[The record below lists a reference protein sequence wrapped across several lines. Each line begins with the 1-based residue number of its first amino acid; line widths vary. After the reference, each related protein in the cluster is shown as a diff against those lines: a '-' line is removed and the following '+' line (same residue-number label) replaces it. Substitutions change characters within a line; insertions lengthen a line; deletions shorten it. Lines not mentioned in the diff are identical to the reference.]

1 MPAIAITTI
10 TNIIANLTMRD
21 QKFFSRYRA
30 PRVATPN
37 LVAAQVDSYNSLLT
51 EGVKEIFKEFTPIK
65 DYSGK
70 KFDLEFVRIELGQP
84 KFDEHYAK
92 VQKMTLDIPLRAI
105 VRLKNKAQIIEKEQ
119 EIFLADF
126 PVMTSHGTFIIN
138 GVERVIVPQLARS
151 YGVFFTT
158 DEVKGKRHFG
168 AKIIPARGA
177 WIEIEVDA
185 DGQLQV
191 RIDRKRKFPATSL
204 LRVFGAGSD
213 AEIKALFAES
223 EYGAKWAAQALEKD
237 PAKSVDE
244 AYIEIHKRLRDGDL
258 ATVANARE
266 YINSIFGEDRYDL
279 SRVGRFR
286 FNQRFD
292 KSLDE
297 KELTR
302 KTLSLD
308 DIVTVLN
315 QTLELENDPEAVED
329 NIDHLGS
336 RRVRYVGEMLQQR
349 LRVGLTHMK
358 RNIQDRMSTIDTDA
372 TMPQQFVN
380 PRPLQARIKEFFT
393 TNQLSQFM
401 QQENALTEIEHLR
414 TLSAL
419 GPGGLTRER
428 AGFEVRDV
436 HPSHYGRLCP
446 IHTPEGP
453 NIGLILRLSTF
464 ARVNEFGM
472 IETPYVKIKNGKV
485 TNEIVYLNAAEEE
498 KQSIAHGATKV
509 ENDMIVDEM
518 VEARL
523 NGAPV
528 RAPRNEV
535 NYMDIAAEQPFSIA
549 TSMIPF
555 LEHDDANRS
564 LMGSNM
570 QKQSTPCI
578 LPEAPLVATGM
589 EGRAALDTG
598 RLIIAEEEGTI
609 VQADGRRIIVKNTKG
624 KETEYPLVNFVRTN
638 GFTALHQRPTVS
650 VGTKVQKGDLLAD
663 TSSTDNGQLALGQNC
678 LVAFMCWSGANY
690 EDAIIISERMVKN
703 SKFSSIHIEEF
714 VCNVRDTKLGEEE
727 TTHDIPN
734 VSETKL
740 RNLDEEGII
749 RVGSEVRPGDILVG
763 KITPKGETQLT
774 PEERLLRSI
783 FGDKARDVKDS
794 SLRMENGKRGR
805 IISIKV
811 FSREAGHQLESGII
825 KRIHIEIA
833 QLRTVSVGDKLAGR
847 HGNKGV
853 ISRIL
858 PEEDMPYME
867 DGRPVDVI
875 LTPLGVPSRMN
886 LGQIL
891 ELHLGLAANTL
902 NYQAICPPFAGATE
916 GEIREELK
924 KAGFQENGKM
934 KLYDGRTGD
943 AFEQDISVGYMY
955 ILKLHHM
962 VEDKIHMRSIGPY
975 SLITQQ
981 PLGGKAQGGGQ
992 RFGEMEVWGLLG
1004 YGAAYTLREM
1014 LTVKSDDIAGR
1025 SAAFD
1030 AIVRGERI
1038 SHHYAPASFNV
1049 LLHTL
1054 RGLALDV
1061 ELMQNGSALV
1071 NARKTPGAEVADFD
1085 ALRIRPASPEKIL
1098 EWSHGEVTKPET
1110 INYRTQRPEKNS
1122 LFDEKIFG
1130 PERDYECYCGKYRGI
1145 RYKGIVC
1152 EKCGVEITR
1161 SIVRRERMGHVD
1173 LAVPVAHVWFLR
1185 AIPSRLSMALGVAS
1199 GDLEKVVYFA
1209 GYMVTSVNKD
1219 EKTRICAE
1227 LDAEFKSK
1235 TKNLQDEKSKDKIK
1249 ELFTE
1254 AKRDIE
1260 SITLG
1265 AVLDEPRYH
1274 RYTIKYGAM
1283 FEAGIGAEAIFELC
1297 KKLNLKQMIADAE
1310 VSLEKAGAAEREKT
1324 SKRLSILRG
1333 MERANIRPEWMFLTR
1348 IPVIPPG
1355 LRPMVALDGGRHATS
1370 DANDLYRRVINRN
1383 NRLKK
1388 LLEIHAP
1395 DVILRNEKRILQE
1408 AVDALIDNSIR
1419 HGGAA
1424 FSATTQARTRPLK
1437 SLSDNLKGKH
1447 GLFRQNLLGK
1457 RVDYSGRSVIVVGP
1471 ELKLSQCGLPKH
1483 MALELFRPFVIG
1495 KLLEKELA
1503 YNIRG
1508 AGRLIDE
1515 GVPEVWA
1522 ILENIIKDKYVLLNR
1537 APTLH
1542 RLGIQA
1548 FQPILIEGNA
1558 IQLHPLVCSAF
1569 NADFDGDQMAVHVPL
1584 SPESQAEAREIMSA
1598 TKNILKPGNGEAVVA
1613 SKLLDI
1619 LLGAYWM
1626 TKEVEG
1632 AMGENLAFP
1641 SPNAAILAY
1650 DYGRVGFQ
1658 AKIKVMPSE
1667 KEKYAAFGGQIFETT
1682 VGRLLFNTV
1691 FPNDYPFINQAVD
1704 KKGLAKIIDNLIARY
1719 GLEKIPEIMDRI
1731 KNFGFRYVTQSGITW
1746 SLDDIRIPEEK
1757 NGIVAVAQKKS
1768 EEIIRHWQEGLL
1780 SEEERYRMNI
1790 EVWHNAKADVEKLI
1804 PGTLV
1809 VNGPV
1814 SDMLKSGAR
1823 GSVAQVT
1830 QMAGMKGLIASPTGD
1845 TIELPVT
1852 KSMKEGLSPIEY
1864 FLTTHGSRSGLAST
1878 ALSTA
1883 KAGYLTRR
1891 LFDVAQDIVVTEEE
1905 CGTTTGLTIRR
1916 ESASGIG
1923 TFLAKNI
1930 EGRFLAADVEHDG
1943 KVEYKKGQFITSVDA
1958 KHIEEM
1964 GTPSVYVRSP
1974 VGCKSQQGVCVHCY
1988 GADLGT
1994 MKPVALG
2001 EAVGTVAAQAIGEP
2015 GTQLTMNIKHAGGA
2029 ASAAGDVTQGLPR
2042 VEEIFER
2049 RTPRNPAVV
2058 ATVSGEVVEI
2068 KNDGKEKVICVAPD
2082 LEHRKAGAKK
2092 DVIEYDLNYRRVPLV
2107 KVGEKI
2113 VKGQLITDGSA
2124 DLSDLF
2130 KYAGKE
2136 KTQEYIIKEVVKIY
2150 ELQGA
2155 SISVKHLETIVRQ
2168 MFSRVRITSPGATEF
2183 SNGDVISENEFA
2195 LINGETL
2202 DAAGE
2207 VSTAEPLVMGILD
2220 VSLSRASFLS
2230 AASFQNTTR
2239 MLIRAAMYGSVD
2251 YLTGL
2256 KENVIIGRLIPAG
2269 TGFKGSPKEQLINR
2283 YGGQV
2288 TPEPV
2293 EVEKE
2298 VA

>member
-1 MPAIAITTI
+1 
-10 TNIIANLTMRD
+10 MRD
-21 QKFFSRYRA
+21 QKFFSRYRT
-30 PRVATPN
+30 PRVETPN
-37 LVAAQVDSYNSLLT
+37 LVAAQVDSYSLLLK
-51 EGVKEIFKEFTPIK
+51 EGVREIFKEFTPIK

-70 KFDLEFVRIELGQP
+70 KFDLEFVKIELGEP

-92 VQKMTLDIPLRAI
+92 AQKMSLDIPLRAI
-105 VRLKNKAQIIEKEQ
+105 VKLKNKAQGTEKEQ

-126 PVMTSHGTFIIN
+126 PLMTEHGTFVIN

-151 YGVFFTT
+151 YGVFFTS

-168 AKIIPARGA
+168 AKVIPARGA
-177 WIEIEVDA
+177 WIEIEADA

-191 RIDRKRKFPATSL
+191 RIDRKRKFPAISL
-204 LRVFGAGSD
+204 LRVLGAHTD
-213 AEIKALFAES
+213 AQIKALFADSPLGKEWIES
-223 EYGAKWAAQALEKD
+223 ALEKD
-237 PAKSVDE
+237 PAKTVED

-258 ATVANARE
+258 ATAANARE
-266 YINSIFGEDRYDL
+266 YIDSIFSEDRYDL
-279 SRVGRFR
+279 SRVGRYR
-286 FNQRFD
+286 FNQRFE

-297 KELTR
+297 KDLTR
-302 KTLSLD
+302 KTLSLED
-308 DIVTVLN
+308 LVIVFDHVLK
-315 QTLELENDPEAVED
+315 LENDPEAMED

-401 QQENALTEIEHLR
+401 QQENALTELEHLR

-453 NIGLILRLSTF
+453 NIGLILRLATF
-464 ARVNEFGM
+464 ARLNEFGM
-472 IETPYVKIKNGKV
+472 IETPYVRV
-485 TNEIVYLNAAEEE
+485 TNGHVTGEVVYLNAAEEE
-498 KQSIAHGATKV
+498 KQIVAHGATKV
-509 ENDMIVDEM
+509 ADDGKIVEDM
-518 VEARL
+518 VEVRL
-523 NGAPV
+523 NGSPTRV
-528 RAPRNEV
+528 PRKDV
-535 NYMDIAAEQPFSIA
+535 NYIDVDPAQPFSIA

-555 LEHDDANRS
+555 LEHDDANRA

-570 QKQSTPCI
+570 QKQATPCI
-578 LPEAPLVATGM
+578 VPEAPLVATGM
-589 EGRAALDTG
+589 EERAARDTG
-598 RLIIAEEEGTI
+598 RLIIAKEAGI
-609 VQADGRRIIVKNTKG
+609 VTQADGKRIKVKNEKG
-624 KETEYPLVNFVRTN
+624 KEVEYPIVNFVRTN
-638 GFTALHQRPTVS
+638 GFTALHGRPAVS
-650 VGTKVQKGDLLAD
+650 VGTKVKKGDLLAD
-663 TSSTDNGQLALGQNC
+663 TSTSDQGQLALGQNA

-690 EDAIIISERMVKN
+690 EDAIIISERLVKN
-703 SKFSSIHIEEF
+703 SKFASIHIEEF
-714 VCNVRDTKLGEEE
+714 VCNVRDTKLGPEE

-734 VSETKL
+734 VSEAKL
-740 RNLDEEGII
+740 RNLDEDGII
-749 RVGSEVRPGDILVG
+749 RTGSEVRPGDILVG

-805 IISIKV
+805 IIGVKV

-891 ELHLGLAANTL
+891 ELHLGLAANSL

-916 GEIREELK
+916 IEIREELK
-924 KAGFQENGKM
+924 KAGFNESGKM
-934 KLYDGRTGD
+934 KLYDGRTGEQ
-943 AFEQDISVGYMY
+943 FEQDISVGYMY

-992 RFGEMEVWGLLG
+992 RFGEMEVWALLG

-1014 LTVKSDDIAGR
+1014 LTIKSDDIMGR

-1030 AIVRGERI
+1030 SIVRGERI

-1061 ELMQNGSALV
+1061 ELMRGGQPMG
-1071 NARKTPGAEVADFD
+1071 ARKGPGSEVSDFD
-1085 ALRIRPASPEKIL
+1085 AVRIRPASPEKIL

-1161 SIVRRERMGHVD
+1161 AIVRRERMGHVD

-1185 AIPSRLSMALGVAS
+1185 AIPSRLSMVLGIS
-1199 GDLEKVVYFA
+1199 GGDLEKVVYFA
-1209 GYMVTSVNKD
+1209 GYIVTQVHKA
-1219 EKTRICAE
+1219 EKERIMGE
-1227 LDAEFKSK
+1227 LESEYKQK
-1235 TKNLQDEKSKDKIK
+1235 LKNLQDEKSKDKMK
-1249 ELFTE
+1249 ELFLE
-1254 AKRDIE
+1254 AKHDIE
-1260 SITLG
+1260 SIFVG
-1265 AVLDEPRYH
+1265 AVLDEPKYH
-1274 RYTIKYGAM
+1274 RYVIKYGAM
-1283 FEAGIGAEAIFELC
+1283 FEAGIGAEAMYDLC
-1297 KKLNLKQMIADAE
+1297 KKLNLKEMAE
-1310 VSLEKAGAAEREKT
+1310 NTEAALVKAGAADREKFG
-1324 SKRLSILRG
+1324 KRLSILRG
-1333 MERANIRPEWMFLTR
+1333 MIRANVRPEWMFLTR

-1370 DANDLYRRVINRN
+1370 DVNDLYRRVINRN

-1388 LLEIHAP
+1388 LLEIQAP

-1408 AVDALIDNSIR
+1408 AIDALVDNSIR

-1471 ELKLSQCGLPKH
+1471 ELKLNQCGLPKH

-1522 ILENIIKDKYVLLNR
+1522 ILEDVIRDKYVLLNR

-1558 IQLHPLVCSAF
+1558 IQLHPLVCPAF

-1584 SPESQAEAREIMSA
+1584 SPEAQTEAREIMSA
-1598 TKNILKPGNGEAVVA
+1598 TKNILKPGNSEPVVA
-1613 SKLLDI
+1613 TKLLDI
-1619 LLGAYWM
+1619 LLGTYWM
-1626 TKEVEG
+1626 TKEVVGAKGEG
-1632 AMGENLAFP
+1632 MAFP
-1641 SPNAAILAY
+1641 NPNSAILAY
-1650 DYGRVGFQ
+1650 DYGHVGFQ
-1658 AKIKVMPSE
+1658 AKVKVMPSE

-1691 FPNDYPFINQAVD
+1691 FPADYPFINHSID
-1704 KKGLAKIIDNLIARY
+1704 KKALSKLIDDLIARY
-1719 GLEKIPEIMDRI
+1719 GLDKIPEILDRI

-1746 SLDDIRIPEEK
+1746 SLDDIRVPKEK
-1757 NGIVAVAQKKS
+1757 NDIVEAAEAKSAQVVK
-1768 EEIIRHWQEGLL
+1768 HWQDGLL

-1790 EVWHNAKADVEKLI
+1790 EVWHDAKAQVEKLM
-1804 PGTLV
+1804 PATLP
-1809 VNGPV
+1809 VNGSV
-1814 SDMLKSGAR
+1814 SDMVTSGAR
-1823 GSVAQVT
+1823 GSIGQVT
-1830 QMAGMKGLIASPTGD
+1830 QMAGMKGLIASPTGEA
-1845 TIELPVT
+1845 IEFPIT
-1852 KSMKEGLSPIEY
+1852 KSMKEGLTPLEY
-1864 FLTTHGSRSGLAST
+1864 FITTHGSRKGLSDT
-1878 ALSTA
+1878 ALNTA

-1891 LFDVAQDIVVTEEE
+1891 LFDVAQDVVIAHED
-1905 CGTTTGLTIRR
+1905 CGTKEGLTIKR

-1923 TFLAKNI
+1923 TFLAQNI
-1930 EGRFLAADVEHDG
+1930 TGRYLAADVEEDG
-1943 KVEYKKGQFITSVDA
+1943 KVVYKKGHFVTGTDA

-1964 GTPSVYVRSP
+1964 GVPSVYVRSP
-1974 VGCKSQQGVCVHCY
+1974 IGCRAGRGICVRCY

-1994 MKPVALG
+1994 TKPVALG

-2015 GTQLTMNIKHAGGA
+2015 GTQLTMRTFHAGGA
-2029 ASAAGDVTQGLPR
+2029 ASVGGDITQGLPR

-2049 RTPRNPAVV
+2049 RMPRNPAIV
-2058 ATVSGEVVEI
+2058 ATVSGEVLEI
-2068 KNDGKEKVICVAPD
+2068 RDEGKEKVLVVTPD
-2082 LEHRKAGAKK
+2082 LEYRGKSKK
-2092 DVIEYDLNYRRVPLV
+2092 ETLEYDVNFRRILLV
-2107 KVGEKI
+2107 KVGERI
-2113 VKGQLITDGSA
+2113 TKGQLLTDGSA

-2136 KTQEYIIKEVVKIY
+2136 RAQEYLISEVVKIY

-2155 SISVKHLETIVRQ
+2155 SISAKHLETIVRQ
-2168 MFSRVRITSPGATEF
+2168 MFSRVRVTDQGSTEY
-2183 SNGDVISENEFA
+2183 STGDVTSESDLRDASEKA
-2195 LINGETL
+2195 VQDGGEP
-2202 DAAGE
+2202 AK
-2207 VSTAEPLVMGILD
+2207 SEPLVMGILD
-2220 VSLSRASFLS
+2220 VSLSRQSFLS

-2239 MLIRAAMYGSVD
+2239 MLIKAAMYGSVD
-2251 YLTGL
+2251 RLEGL

-2269 TGFKGSPKEQLINR
+2269 TGFKGSPKERLVNK
-2283 YGGQV
+2283 YAAA
-2288 TPEPV
+2288 PEVV
-2293 EVEKE
+2293 ESE
-2298 VA
+2298 VI